1 MSKNGDDYS
10 EKDAVLEYVASMN
23 NSSDLRSGNYGCF
36 IAPFN
41 GKLSVLYGT
50 LEEAKREFDFDDFS
64 SSFEKKEATK
74 RLNELTERFY
84 DHLYEAVEQYAP
96 EIAQKIDRSIT
107 TGIQE
112 YSLQDKEEN
121 SMRFYLNTLEDK
133 NNILS
138 GDFDTL
144 PKSLNKI
151 HGKWD
156 SLCHEYHECRNQLCK
171 EDLDVLKEKLD
182 KTQKVFYKAI
192 NDAYIKYVAK
202 QNNNQNID
210 NIEVMKQKDKA
221 ETYKKEK
228 TVAESIEQKQSREK
242 RAPQLVTVNGDA
254 ITHAHVFKSNTSDDW
269 FFTAKINGLPLKPQ
283 KVSNE
288 DMEAVVVNKTKKPQ
302 ELMET
307 YFPTKLMPKIAPEEF
322 KKPASVV
329 TPDGP
334 QTVHKFNVYKET
346 DRNSLDFGK
355 YRFYAQVGEKR
366 MSQTASRQDL
376 DAYFDRV
383 VSPSDLVKKVFGDRL
398 HMEGHYKMF
407 KLPEGVN
414 IDAKDIRLIKNQTTN
429 RYEISV
435 NLGDLGRTPAK
446 EISYDDRQSYFSH
459 KTATKEQLAAK
470 YLGREIS
477 ETLNV
482 APKQEHTK
490 QLSLGM

>member
-1 MSKNGDDYS
+1 
-10 EKDAVLEYVASMN
+10 
-23 NSSDLRSGNYGCF
+23 
-36 IAPFN
+36 
-41 GKLSVLYGT
+41 
-50 LEEAKREFDFDDFS
+50 
-64 SSFEKKEATK
+64 
-74 RLNELTERFY
+74 
-84 DHLYEAVEQYAP
+84 
-96 EIAQKIDRSIT
+96 
-107 TGIQE
+107 
-112 YSLQDKEEN
+112 
-121 SMRFYLNTLEDK
+121 
-133 NNILS
+133 
-138 GDFDTL
+138 
-144 PKSLNKI
+144 
-151 HGKWD
+151 
-156 SLCHEYHECRNQLCK
+156 
-171 EDLDVLKEKLD
+171 
-182 KTQKVFYKAI
+182 
-192 NDAYIKYVAK
+192 
-202 QNNNQNID
+202 
-210 NIEVMKQKDKA
+210 
-221 ETYKKEK
+221 
-228 TVAESIEQKQSREK
+228 
-242 RAPQLVTVNGDA
+242 
-254 ITHAHVFKSNTSDDW
+254 
-269 FFTAKINGLPLKPQ
+269 
-283 KVSNE
+283 
-288 DMEAVVVNKTKKPQ
+288 
-302 ELMET
+302 
-307 YFPTKLMPKIAPEEF
+307 MPKIAPEEF

-398 HMEGHYKMF
+398 HMEDHYKMF